1 MTEYIAIVDGY
12 GTIVSMKRLAIALAL
27 LLPCVPLAQDSSS
40 LTESQ
45 IRELI
50 RKSAD
55 NDVENTKRQR
65 DYTFVQRTEQRR
77 LDGKG
82 RVKATES
89 KTYEIMV
96 LSGDPV
102 RKLIAKDDRPLS
114 AKDGKK
120 EDDKIQKLIAKYE
133 KENEGQR
140 RKRIAKD
147 EKTAEEDRQFVREIA
162 DAFHFRLLRTE
173 ALAGRDTYVIDAEPI
188 PGYKPRLKDANILPK
203 VRFRLWLDKADTQW
217 AKIDVECIDTIS
229 WGLFLARLHKGSTM
243 HLEQTRVN
251 DEVWLPKSFSLKM
264 DARVVL
270 LKSLNMDIDV
280 SFRDYKKFVA
290 ATTIKPL
297 GEIP

>member
-1 MTEYIAIVDGY
+1 MPAPSRGQNSPD
-12 GTIVSMKRLAIALAL
+12 
-27 LLPCVPLAQDSSS
+27 S

-55 NDVENTKRQR
+55 NDLENTKRQR
-65 DYTFVQRTEQRR
+65 DYTYVQRTEQRN
-77 LDGKG
+77 LDGK
-82 RVKATES
+82 RHVKSRES

-96 LSGDPV
+96 LSGEPV
-102 RKLIAKDDRPLS
+102 RKLIARDDRPLS
-114 AKDGKK
+114 EKDVKK
-120 EDDKIQKLIAKYE
+120 EDDKIQKLIAKYQ
-133 KENEGQR
+133 KENESQR

-162 DAFHFRLLRTE
+162 DAFNFRLVE
-173 ALAGRDTYVIDAEPI
+173 SAIVDGRDTYVIDANPI
-188 PGYKPRLKDANILPK
+188 GGYKPKVKDANFLPK

-217 AKIDVECIDTIS
+217 AKLDVECIDTIS

-243 HLEQTRVN
+243 HIEQTRVN

-270 LKSLNMDIDV
+270 LKSLTMEIDV
-280 SFRDYKKFVA
+280 SFRDYRKFVA
-290 ATTIKPL
+290 ATTLRPL